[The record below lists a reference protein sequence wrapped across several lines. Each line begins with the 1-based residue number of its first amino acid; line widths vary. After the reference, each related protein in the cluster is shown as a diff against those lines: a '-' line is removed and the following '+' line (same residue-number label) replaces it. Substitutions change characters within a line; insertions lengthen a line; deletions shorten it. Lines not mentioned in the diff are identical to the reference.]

1 MYLGGPRGAIR
12 PRVPRASGNTEGSG
26 SSDRLGPK
34 LVEALMQE
42 DGLAAMMDVRMSNG
56 RPHGPLHVVAGLKQ
70 SDPRALHRGQLS
82 VGGRRDGSAAAGGR
96 LREAHYSGFFWRR
109 L

>member
-1 MYLGGPRGAIR
+1 
-12 PRVPRASGNTEGSG
+12 
-26 SSDRLGPK
+26 
-34 LVEALMQE
+34 MQE

-82 VGGRRDGSAAAGGR
+82 VGGRRDGSAAAGER
-96 LREAHYSGFFWRR
+96 LREANYLGFFLAEAVRLRVDSRHDVSCRVGRPLWAGGCMLEALLWR
-109 L
+109 LLLAI